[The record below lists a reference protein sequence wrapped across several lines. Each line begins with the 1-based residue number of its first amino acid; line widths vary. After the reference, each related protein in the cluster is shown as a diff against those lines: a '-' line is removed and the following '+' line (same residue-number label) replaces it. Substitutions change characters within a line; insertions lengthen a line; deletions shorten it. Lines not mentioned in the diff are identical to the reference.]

1 MFIMHRRSAHPET
14 WRDLVIK
21 RAHFLS
27 RRRCAGNR
35 TLYLYSRK
43 SGRGEFIRPRKKMK
57 LTGLILLGTLGGA
70 ALTLHGQDATQP
82 SVDLYSG
89 QKQPDITPTAIPSL
103 EPNGPPNVPELSQL
117 DEAFKPKSL
126 GKEADQRRLHIE
138 WRQLKNRLV
147 NDPSIRAAK
156 AFALA
161 ARTDLEKRNRLR
173 NYYNLYYDR
182 MSALASS
189 AEMKLALE
197 ALKSLYFKSIDQ
209 PRVRPSPSTSPASD
223 AARVAALNLRK
234 QAATGPVN
242 AASPQIQ
249 GKAETTV
256 AAKRQ
261 AATGPVNAASLQA
274 EENVLGTFTMA
285 FNLTHKAETVKAIA
299 PVTVFAPTDDAFQK
313 APPGTIDSPLNTEKL
328 SKLLDYHIMKGAVAS
343 NELTTR
349 KTPTLNG
356 ASLDIK
362 VTNGKIMVNDA
373 HVLKAGPKVPGAVIY
388 VIDKV
393 LIPPAPGAS
402 PPTAGSSPTPT
413 RTPE

>member
-1 MFIMHRRSAHPET
+1 M
-14 WRDLVIK
+14 
-21 RAHFLS
+21 
-27 RRRCAGNR
+27 
-35 TLYLYSRK
+35 K
-43 SGRGEFIRPRKKMK
+43 S
-57 LTGLILLGTLGGA
+57 TGLILLAILGA
-70 ALTLHGQDATQP
+70 AIPILNGQDAAP
-82 SVDLYSG
+82 SDVDLYSG
-89 QKQPDITPTAIPSL
+89 QKEPEGTATISPEPPAPDL
-103 EPNGPPNVPELSQL
+103 PELSQL

-138 WRQLKNRLV
+138 WRKLKNQVV

-156 AFALA
+156 AFAMA
-161 ARTDLEKRNRLR
+161 ARTDLERRNRLR

-197 ALKSLYFKSIDQ
+197 TLKSSYFKAIDQ
-209 PRVRPSPSTSPASD
+209 PRVRPSPGASPASN
-223 AARVAALNLRK
+223 AARVAALNLLK
-234 QAATGPVN
+234 QSATGPVN
-242 AASPQIQ
+242 AAFPQIQ
-249 GKAETTV
+249 GKVETTV

-261 AATGPVNAASLQA
+261 PATGPVNAASLQGQA
-274 EENVLGTFTMA
+274 NVLGTFNMA
-285 FNLTHKAETVKAIA
+285 LNLTHKAETVKAIA

-328 SKLLDYHIMKGAVAS
+328 SKLLDYHIIKGAVAS

-349 KTPTLNG
+349 KAPTLNG

-373 HVLKAGPKVPGAVIY
+373 HVVKADLKVPGAVIY

-393 LIPPAPGAS
+393 LIPPESGIFPPPAS
-402 PPTAGSSPTPT
+402 SSPTPIP
-413 RTPE
+413 TPK